1 VNLNLD
7 GIALPVKK
15 LRGTDPV
22 ETLDL
27 SGKNLGFIF
36 AISIA
41 SLIGACSL
49 IGTLTQVLAFS
60 LSPPQDC
67 LFC

>member
-1 VNLNLD
+1 MNLD

-27 SGKNLGFIF
+27 STGKNLGV
-36 AISIA
+36 ASAVVIA
-41 SLIGACSL
+41 SLIGVNGA
-49 IGTLTQVLAFS
+49 LTEVWETCQPTAS
-60 LSPPQDC
+60 
-67 LFC
+67 